1 MLSQKA
7 RYALRALIYLG
18 NRDEPASASAIARD
32 VPIPHKFL
40 EQILLQLKAH
50 RLVESRRG
58 REGGYRLSRP
68 GEEISF
74 ADVIRVVDGPLAL
87 APCASRTAYRP
98 CESCVDVETCPIR
111 PALIAAR
118 DATAAI
124 LESIRLTDEPH
135 PALGPA
141 APAADAERRVTDR
154 GRRVG
159 AKRSPVS
166 P

>member
-1 MLSQKA
+1 MLSQRA
-7 RYALRALIYLG
+7 RYALRALVYLSNCG
-18 NRDEPASASAIARD
+18 EAASAGSIARD
-32 VPIPHKFL
+32 VPVPRKFL

-58 REGGYRLSRP
+58 REGGYRLARP

-98 CESCVDVETCPIR
+98 CESCADVETCPIR
-111 PALIAAR
+111 PALIRAR

-124 LESIRLTDEPH
+124 LEKTF
-135 PALGPA
+135 
-141 APAADAERRVTDR
+141 
-154 GRRVG
+154 
-159 AKRSPVS
+159 VS
-166 P
+166 DVESSVDQC